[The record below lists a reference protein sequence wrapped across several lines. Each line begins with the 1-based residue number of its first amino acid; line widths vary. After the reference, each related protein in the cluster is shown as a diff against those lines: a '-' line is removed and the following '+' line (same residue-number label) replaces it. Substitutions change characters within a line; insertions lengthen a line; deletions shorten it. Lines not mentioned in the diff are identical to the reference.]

1 MNKKGLKTTV
11 LVLLLFCLSLS
22 FLASQPT
29 IEIPSAQ
36 NLVILATTDLH
47 GNVWGFSY
55 EDDKDTTNNGM
66 ARIATYVEQVRREE
80 NNVVL
85 VDNGDTIQGNI
96 MTDDLYNKREAE
108 HPIMRPMN
116 LLEYDD
122 MTLGNKEYNFGQ
134 KLISRIQALAHFPA

>member
-55 EDDKDTTNNGM
+55 ENDKDTTNNGM

-85 VDNGDTIQGNI
+85 IDNGDTIQGNI
-96 MTDDLYNKREAE
+96 MTDDLYNKREGE
-108 HPIMRPMN
+108 HPVMRAMN
-116 LLEYDD
+116 QI
-122 MTLGNKEYNFGQ
+122 G
-134 KLISRIQALAHFPA
+134 RAHV